1 MPKFAWSKSRR
12 RFIDKSTGRAVRQDT
27 LRRWINETVDNAS
40 VRTERLAELLNARR
54 MTNPAFQMAMT
65 SEIRLGQGAMA
76 AAAYGG
82 LEAMTATRWQRV
94 GRAIGK
100 QLGYLIRFATELI
113 TGKVTPAQTV
123 NRAGMYQ
130 ESLYAAYSNHTVLR
144 ESDSGRQFVRR
155 VLDPGASHCT
165 DCPSLA
171 GVYPIDQVPP
181 IGASECGSRCRCEI
195 VFEDGAVESGATAAA

>member
-12 RFIDKSTGRAVRQDT
+12 RFIDKATGRAVRSDT
-27 LRRWINETVDNAS
+27 LRRWINETVDGATA
-40 VRTERLAELLNARR
+40 RTERLAELLNARR
-54 MTNPAFQMAMT
+54 IGGREFQMAMT

-82 LEAMTATRWQRV
+82 LGAMKPSLWERV
-94 GRAIGK
+94 GRAVGK
-100 QLGYLIRFATELI
+100 QLGYFMRFATELI
-113 TGKVTPAQTV
+113 SGQVTPAETV

-130 ESLYAAYSNHTVLR
+130 ESLYASYTNHTVLR
-144 ESDSGRQFVRR
+144 ENDSGRGFVRR

-165 DCPSLA
+165 DCPELA

-181 IGASECGSRCRCEI
+181 IGASQCGSRCRCDI
-195 VFEDGAVESGATAAA
+195 VFEDGVAESGATAAA

>member
-1 MPKFAWSKSRR
+1 MPKFLWSQSRR
-12 RFIDKSTGRAVRQDT
+12 RFIDKATGRAVRSDT
-27 LRRWINETVDNAS
+27 LRRWINETVDGAS
-40 VRTERLAELLNARR
+40 ARTERLAELLNARR
-54 MTNPAFQMAMT
+54 IDGRAFQMAMS

-82 LEAMTATRWQRV
+82 LPAMTTSLWERV
-94 GRAIGK
+94 GRAVGK
-100 QLGYLIRFATELI
+100 QLGYFMRFATELI
-113 TGKVTPAQTV
+113 SGKVTPAETV

-130 ESLYAAYSNHTVLR
+130 EALYASYTNHTVLR
-144 ESDSGRQFVRR
+144 ESDNGRQFVRR
-155 VLDPGASHCT
+155 VLDPGASHCM
-165 DCPSLA
+165 DCPELA